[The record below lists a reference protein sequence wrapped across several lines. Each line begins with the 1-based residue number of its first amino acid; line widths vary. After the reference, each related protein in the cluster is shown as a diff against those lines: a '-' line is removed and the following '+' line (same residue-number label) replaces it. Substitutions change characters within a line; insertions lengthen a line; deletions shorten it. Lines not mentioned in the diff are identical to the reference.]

1 MSEIVFDI
9 TAICHTESCE
19 ASGIPNVYERE
30 DGIDFVV
37 HCGQCQNI
45 IEDIT
50 ATPKE

>member
-1 MSEIVFDI
+1 MSEIALII
-9 TAICHTESCE
+9 TATCRTAGCSED
-19 ASGIPNVYERE
+19 GVPNVFERE
-30 DGIDFVV
+30 SGIDFVV

>member
-1 MSEIVFDI
+1 MSETVFII
-9 TAICHTESCE
+9 TAICQTTGCV

-37 HCGQCQNI
+37 HCGQCQHI
-45 IEDIT
+45 IEDIA

>member
-1 MSEIVFDI
+1 MSETVFII
-9 TAICHTESCE
+9 TAICQTTGCV

-37 HCGQCQNI
+37 HCGQCQHA